1 MPKTITPASIAP
13 PFSKYAHA
21 VEVAAGSRLLFISGQ
36 VGIRPD
42 GTMCETEEEQHEQA
56 WRNLSAVLTEAGLG
70 LDDLIEITVYVTSR
84 SGVPIFRAT
93 RDRMLAGRLVATTLV
108 IAAGLAGVDW
118 KVEISAVAGRSG

>member
-1 MPKTITPASIAP
+1 MPKTITPTDIAP

-21 VEVAAGSRLLFISGQ
+21 IEVDAGSRLLFVSGQ

-56 WRNLSAVLTEAGLG
+56 WRNLAAVLGAAGLG
-70 LDDLIEITVYVTSR
+70 LDDLVEVTVYVTGR
-84 SGVPIFRAT
+84 SGVPVFRAT

-118 KVEISAVAGRSG
+118 KVEIAAVAAKSA